1 MFEDMTKTKI
11 YALLTGM
18 FCALIIMSNI
28 LGSKTLKIEFIIL
41 PCSILTFPMLFIIN
55 DILSEI
61 YGYEKTKK
69 VIYLGFI
76 LNIIAIIL
84 YTIAIMFPSDSPNA
98 EAFAA
103 ILGTTPRLFIA
114 GLCSY
119 TVSNLLNSKI
129 MIKLKE
135 KHSQLLFMRCIVST
149 AIGEAADSIIFISVA
164 FIGTFSMDVILT
176 MICCQIVFK
185 VLYEIIIYP
194 VTRKAILFIR
204 TLDE

>member
-61 YGYEKTKK
+61 YGYEKTKE

-84 YTIAIMFPSDSPNA
+84 YTIAITFPSDSPNA

-119 TVSNLLNSKI
+119 IVSNLLNSKI